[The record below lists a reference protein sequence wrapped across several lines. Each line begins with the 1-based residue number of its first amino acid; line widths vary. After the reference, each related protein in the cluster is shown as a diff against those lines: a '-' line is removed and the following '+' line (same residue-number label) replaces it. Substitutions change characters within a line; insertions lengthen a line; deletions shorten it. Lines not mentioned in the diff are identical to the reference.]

1 METVN
6 IDISAPKVPVSARQ
20 GLAETGK
27 PPAAV
32 FLSAAIVIFFLALLA
47 ADSVGFVPSYID
59 DINPAGNYGKIALSN
74 LPQLGE
80 EQSPAALP
88 ERIAI
93 SAIGMDLPLQNPA
106 TKDIDA
112 LTEVLKAGPARYVD
126 SARLGEKGNML
137 LFGHSSQLPIVR
149 NRMYKAFNNISDLRE
164 GDSISVY
171 GGGNEYIYSVKSV
184 REGDAKKDVIDLSRE
199 KGARLT
205 LVTCNTFGE
214 KSARWI
220 VEAEFIGSLPSY
232 L

>member
-1 METVN
+1 MDVQN
-6 IDISAPKVPVSARQ
+6 LPVYSHQ
-20 GLAETGK
+20 KYQK
-27 PPAAV
+27 PPFGV
-32 FLSAAIVIFFLALLA
+32 FLSATIVIFFLTLSA
-47 ADSVGFVPSYID
+47 ADSVGLVPNYID
-59 DINPAGNYGKIALSN
+59 GSNSKIALAN

-80 EQSPAALP
+80 GNATAEGILP
-88 ERIAI
+88 ERIVI
-93 SAIGMDLPLQNPA
+93 SAIGMDLPIQNPA

-126 SARLGEKGNML
+126 SARPGEKGNML

-171 GGGNEYIYSVKSV
+171 GGGNEYLYSVTSV
-184 REGDAKKDVIDLSRE
+184 RAGDAKKDVIDLSRE

-205 LVTCNTFGE
+205 LVTCNTLGE

-220 VEAEFIGSLPSY
+220 VEAEFIGSIASTL
-232 L
+232 

>member
-1 METVN
+1 
-6 IDISAPKVPVSARQ
+6 
-20 GLAETGK
+20 ETGK

-32 FLSAAIVIFFLALLA
+32 FLYAAIVIFFLALLA

>member
-6 IDISAPKVPVSARQ
+6 IDISAPKVPVS
-20 GLAETGK
+20 ETGK

>member
-20 GLAETGK
+20 SLAETGK
-27 PPAAV
+27 PPAAG

-184 REGDAKKDVIDLSRE
+184 REGDAKKDVIDLSR
-199 KGARLT
+199 
-205 LVTCNTFGE
+205 
-214 KSARWI
+214 
-220 VEAEFIGSLPSY
+220 
-232 L
+232 

>member
-1 METVN
+1 MDVQN
-6 IDISAPKVPVSARQ
+6 LPVYSHQ
-20 GLAETGK
+20 KYQK
-27 PPAAV
+27 PPFGV

>member
-1 METVN
+1 MEAQN
-6 IDISAPKVPVSARQ
+6 LPVYSHQ
-20 GLAETGK
+20 KYQK
-27 PPAAV
+27 PPFGV

-220 VEAEFIGSLPSY
+220 VEAEFIGIVSS
-232 L
+232 

>member
-1 METVN
+1 MEAQN
-6 IDISAPKVPVSARQ
+6 LPVYSHQ
-20 GLAETGK
+20 KYQK
-27 PPAAV
+27 PPFGV

>member
-6 IDISAPKVPVSARQ
+6 IDTSTSKIPVSSRQ
-20 GLAETGK
+20 GLDETGK

>member
-1 METVN
+1 M
-6 IDISAPKVPVSARQ
+6 P
-20 GLAETGK
+20 ETGK